1 MESNVP
7 VLTSVDA
14 TEALEAHKLPSVF
27 SYRTA
32 FLLGAEYQ
40 LREATKWLDAPCEE
54 HYFLGLK
61 TLGRLFS
68 KPIKRHECSKCRER
82 LLSG

>member
-40 LREATKWLDAPCEE
+40 LREA
-54 HYFLGLK
+54 
-61 TLGRLFS
+61 
-68 KPIKRHECSKCRER
+68 IK
-82 LLSG
+82 